1 MKSIHWCNLALSD
14 SLLSFFIKVRL
25 CLILFWSLLLH
36 HKHFKHF
43 SSYYFII
50 LIMSSRKSKSNRRWL
65 MYLTLHDDVSRLL
78 EENDLHFNFQENND
92 IESCTK
98 EYDINIISQ
107 FRCHNC
113 ACDSNEWSS
122 KRITIIIWMYSEAQY
137 NAKVYHQRCLR
148 CNNFSKSHLDDSYAE
163 KVTYHLKKWC
173 KMKMN
178 RFFIQIKV
186 KILIWVIYVRNARMI
201 IAVNCDRDDL
211 INETS
216 QLFTFNKK
224 LISNCYSVIYMISC
238 WHSFIISIDVLVLDL
253 LVLLVINIQK
263 I

>member
-1 MKSIHWCNLALSD
+1 VQVSLAWSSINIQLKCDIMKSIHWCNLALSD

-43 SSYYFII
+43 SSYHFII
-50 LIMSSRKSKSNRRWL
+50 LIMSSRKSKSNRRWS

-178 RFFIQIKV
+178 RFFYSDQSEDSY
-186 KILIWVIYVRNARMI
+186 L
-201 IAVNCDRDDL
+201 
-211 INETS
+211 
-216 QLFTFNKK
+216 
-224 LISNCYSVIYMISC
+224 SNLCEKCKNDHCSELWSR
-238 WHSFIISIDVLVLDL
+238 WLD
-253 LVLLVINIQK
+253 
-263 I
+263 